1 MSKTQYIVVMGF
13 SVVLMV
19 VSVVVGVIS
28 WVDAHRRADER
39 GYVMVRRRGANIPA
53 EYPAHF
59 AALFAPTCL
68 FLMGLGFAYL
78 AYRTYHEE

>member
-39 GYVMVRRRGANIPA
+39 GYVMVRRRGGTA

-59 AALFAPTCL
+59 EALFAPTCF